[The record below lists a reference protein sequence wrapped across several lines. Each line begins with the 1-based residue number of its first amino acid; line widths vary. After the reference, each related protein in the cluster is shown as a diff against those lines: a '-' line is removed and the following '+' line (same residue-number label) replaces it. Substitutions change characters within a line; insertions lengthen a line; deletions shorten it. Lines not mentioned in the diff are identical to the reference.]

1 MTIRPLTLRFKNY
14 NFMVWSFE
22 EKNKAY
28 AMHNFEDFYGKFLAL
43 RQSLG
48 KYLAGY
54 VFRNM

>member
-1 MTIRPLTLRFKNY
+1 
-14 NFMVWSFE
+14 MVWNFE

-28 AMHNFEDFYGKFLAL
+28 AMHNFEDLYGKFLVL

>member
-1 MTIRPLTLRFKNY
+1 
-14 NFMVWSFE
+14 MVWSFE

-54 VFRNM
+54 VFRNL